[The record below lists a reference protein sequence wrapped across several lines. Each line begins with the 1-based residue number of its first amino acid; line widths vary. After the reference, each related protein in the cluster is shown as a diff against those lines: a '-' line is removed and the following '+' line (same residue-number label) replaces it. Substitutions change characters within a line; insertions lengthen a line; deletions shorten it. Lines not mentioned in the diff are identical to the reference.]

1 MSEITIHPIGYIE
14 TPFKQKF
21 GIPRQPNLAN
31 AKGVIE
37 LVADITDPNV
47 FKGLEGYSHVW
58 LLFQF
63 HATVKAGWQATVKAP
78 RLGGNA
84 KLGVFASRST
94 HRPNGLG
101 MSVVKQETFYQKQG
115 KLFLEVSG
123 VDLLDNTP
131 IVDIKPYIPYADAL
145 YESVTPF
152 DDEHGSAK
160 PASAYEVVFTRISE
174 AQLAEFSLQHPD
186 LPALITA
193 VLAQD
198 PRPAYKK
205 KKSSDDKR
213 YACQLYSYDVAW
225 RVDGQIITVEDIAL
239 VASPDA

>member
-1 MSEITIHPIGYIE
+1 MTEITIHPIGYIT

-31 AKGVIE
+31 AKGVVT
-37 LVADITDPNV
+37 LSDAYSDINV
-47 FKGLEGYSHVW
+47 FKGLSGYSHVW

-63 HATVKAGWQATVKAP
+63 SETIHAGWQATVKAP

-94 HRPNGLG
+94 HRPNGIG
-101 MSVVKQETFYQKQG
+101 MSVVTYLGHNTKKG
-115 KLFLEVSG
+115 RLCLEVSG

-131 IVDIKPYIPYADAL
+131 IIDIKPYIPYADAING
-145 YESVTPF
+145 SHTPF
-152 DDEHGSAK
+152 DNAQGSAQPK
-160 PASAYEVVFTRISE
+160 NQYDVHYTPRATQ
-174 AQLAEFSLQHPD
+174 QLAKCAMYQPD
-186 LPALITA
+186 LPELIDA
-193 VLAQD
+193 VLSQD

-205 KKSSDDKR
+205 KKHTDNKR
-213 YACQLYSYDVAW
+213 YGCQLYDWDIIW
-225 RVDGQIITVEDIAL
+225 RVSGQIITVENIRL